1 MLRLERC
8 LGFAAAAVGLWGV
21 VTGCGS
27 DGGKAS
33 SYSSITEEISKPTG
47 TVDQASVAKIG
58 EKFEA
63 ASKASAMGVRDDDQ
77 TAASGSATV
86 TQNCPSGGSFSATGS
101 GNESNGRG
109 TVKYNDCC
117 YTAGCCADGNATIYY
132 SSAQSSA
139 FTYCANYDMDTTCAG
154 TSLSIEYSGC
164 LSASGMVLLIDVDGA
179 SYAVTGSR
187 SNGTGSLEITGANGK
202 WSCTFS
208 SGSGSCTSSAGGNFS
223 FTKG

>member
-27 DGGKAS
+27 SGGKAD
-33 SYSSITEEISKPTG
+33 SYSSITEELAKPTG
-47 TVDQASVAKIG
+47 TVDEASVAKIG

-63 ASKASAMGVRDDDQ
+63 AANTPAMGVRDDDQ
-77 TAASGSATV
+77 TAATGSATV
-86 TQNCPSGGSFSATGS
+86 SCPSGGNFTATGS
-101 GNESNGRG
+101 GNQSSGHG
-109 TVKYNDCC
+109 TIKYNDCC
-117 YTAGCCADGNATIYY
+117 YTAGCCADGTATVYY
-132 SSAQSSA
+132 SSAQSA
-139 FTYCANYDMDTTCAG
+139 EFTSCATYDMDSSCAG
-154 TSLSIEYSGC
+154 TSVSLKYSGC
-164 LSASGMVLLIDVDGA
+164 VSLNGMVLLIDIDGD

-187 SNGTGSLEITGANGK
+187 SNGTGTLEITGANGK

-208 SGSGSCTSSAGGNFS
+208 SGSGSCTSSTGGSFQ